1 MDSSQSPAFLIGA
14 PDYRPR
20 SSQTH
25 RSPAAS
31 PLPDAESFHKSSHVA
46 KPTDTVRAASFKCV
60 LLAPRSRCLS
70 APPRAPTIFLASRS
84 FAILSLAALRSFL
97 SPPSLSCPTRNRL
110 IVYFRLT
117 AAATR
122 CTFTVPGLSP
132 FEPDTPAPIT
142 PFILTLIL
150 ITSAQFS
157 THPAALLLSGY
168 TSRSPLR
175 WSWLELAAALLAR
188 QSHGWRGGGSAQRSR

>member
-1 MDSSQSPAFLIGA
+1 MP
-14 PDYRPR
+14 
-20 SSQTH
+20 
-25 RSPAAS
+25 
-31 PLPDAESFHKSSHVA
+31 
-46 KPTDTVRAASFKCV
+46 AASFKCV
-60 LLAPRSRCLS
+60 LLAPCSRCLS

-84 FAILSLAALRSFL
+84 FAILSLAVAIISLTTISFV
-97 SPPSLSCPTRNRL
+97 PYAQQ
-110 IVYFRLT
+110 IDFYFTAT

-150 ITSAQFS
+150 ITSARFS

-188 QSHGWRGGGSAQRSR
+188 QSHGWRDGESAQRPRWPIPRLNGACSGLLGRVVAWYVCP

>member
-1 MDSSQSPAFLIGA
+1 MP
-14 PDYRPR
+14 
-20 SSQTH
+20 
-25 RSPAAS
+25 
-31 PLPDAESFHKSSHVA
+31 
-46 KPTDTVRAASFKCV
+46 AASFKCV
-60 LLAPRSRCLS
+60 LLAPCSRCLS

-84 FAILSLAALRSFL
+84 FAILSLAVAIISLTTISFV
-97 SPPSLSCPTRNRL
+97 PYAQQ
-110 IVYFRLT
+110 IDFYFTAT

-150 ITSAQFS
+150 TTSARFS

-168 TSRSPLR
+168 TSRSSSAGAG
-175 WSWLELAAALLAR
+175 WSWLPRFSRGKATGGEMERAR
-188 QSHGWRGGGSAQRSR
+188 SGRDGRSPA

>member
-1 MDSSQSPAFLIGA
+1 M
-14 PDYRPR
+14 
-20 SSQTH
+20 
-25 RSPAAS
+25 
-31 PLPDAESFHKSSHVA
+31 
-46 KPTDTVRAASFKCV
+46 CV

-70 APPRAPTIFLASRS
+70 APPRAPTIFSASRN
-84 FAILSLAALRSFL
+84 FAILSLAVAIISLTTISFV
-97 SPPSLSCPTRNRL
+97 PYAQQ
-110 IVYFRLT
+110 IDFYFTAT

-150 ITSAQFS
+150 TTSARFS

-168 TSRSPLR
+168 TSRSSSAGAG
-175 WSWLELAAALLAR
+175 WSWLPRFSRGKATGGEMERAR
-188 QSHGWRGGGSAQRSR
+188 SGRDGQSPA